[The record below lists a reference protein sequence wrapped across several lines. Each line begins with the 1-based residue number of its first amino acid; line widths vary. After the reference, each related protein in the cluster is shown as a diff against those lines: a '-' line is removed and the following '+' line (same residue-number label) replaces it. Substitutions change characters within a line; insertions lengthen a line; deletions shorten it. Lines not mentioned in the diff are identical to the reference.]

1 MTAQALG
8 GGLCLALAIGSAA
21 SAEGWSVIDFNAV
34 NTRDICMN
42 YAETTIETY
51 RSRFGAPGFTGRSE
65 WTVGGYDLRGEVVDA
80 LFVCVDEAGLVS
92 PLLVLHNTDDDSDAR
107 ELIADRLG
115 DIWDEVVAGGGTPA
129 AGGTTTL
136 GGGAMGGGTK

>member
-1 MTAQALG
+1 MMAQRWG
-8 GGLCLALAIGSAA
+8 GGVCLALMIGSAA

-34 NTRDICMN
+34 NSRSICMN

-80 LFVCVDEAGLVS
+80 LFICVDEAGLVS
-92 PLLVLHNTDDDSDAR
+92 PLMVLHNTDDDSDAR

-115 DIWDEVVAGGGTPA
+115 DIWDEIVAGGGTTL
-129 AGGTTTL
+129 GGTTL
-136 GGGAMGGGTK
+136 GGATK